1 MLVKSSIAAVAVI
14 AAVVGL
20 SRVDYRQ
27 LYDEMYPANGL
38 RRDVLNLCQDFKPTF
53 VRAIETD
60 RVGCYDSMPDPVER
74 AIGWVR
80 TTSRLA
86 AMRHPTPVEQAE
98 KLLILS
104 TLYGRENLLQPLQFT
119 GYVAQPAA
127 VSPCQPLALAAES
140 APAGLARSDEPALAA
155 IGVLPGVVLGG
166 TRAERRAANALPVL
180 PIGDMPQAAA
190 VGAGDAAFGLLD
202 AAAAAALGDNAPAA
216 AGCRTPA

>member
-53 VRAIETD
+53 VRALETD

-98 KLLILS
+98 KLLVLS
-104 TLYGRENLLQPLQFT
+104 TLHGREDLLQPLQFT
-119 GYVAQPAA
+119 GYIAQPAA
-127 VSPCQPLALAAES
+127 VQPCKPTALALAPG
-140 APAGLARSDEPALAA
+140 APPVALARSDAPALAA
-155 IGVLPGVVLGG
+155 IGVLPGNKPV
-166 TRAERRAANALPVL
+166 ERRAANALPVL
-180 PIGDMPQAAA
+180 PMGDAPQAVA
-190 VGAGDAAFGLLD
+190 VGAGDTASGLLD

-216 AGCRTPA
+216 TGCRTPA